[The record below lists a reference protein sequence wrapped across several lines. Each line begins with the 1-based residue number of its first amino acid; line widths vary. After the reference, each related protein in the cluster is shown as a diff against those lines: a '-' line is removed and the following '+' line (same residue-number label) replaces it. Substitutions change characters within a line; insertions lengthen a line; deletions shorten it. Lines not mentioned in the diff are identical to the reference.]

1 MRLSAPIPHSDQ
13 PWLLGLFPLF
23 PSSAPHG
30 TARGRKRC
38 QGSLC
43 CSPPRTPAAPGTSCV
58 SVHTHTGQGM
68 EKPVLPSCL
77 MLLQCLWSSLEAA
90 GQCST
95 LEQLCC
101 TKETKSEIPPTSES
115 STQPTAPHNVPF
127 SPLEL
132 KPLVRTWVSGL
143 PKCHQTAKYC
153 LMPAPAFH
161 A

>member
-58 SVHTHTGQGM
+58 SVHTHWAGHGKARASQ
-68 EKPVLPSCL
+68 LPDAAS
-77 MLLQCLWSSLEAA
+77 SSLEAA
-90 GQCST
+90 GQRSP

-115 STQPTAPHNVPF
+115 SAQPTAPHYMPF